1 MRDKDLY
8 ARILGLT
15 DPWFVED
22 VTLKEACNEVRI
34 SVGMRGPIVL
44 VCPICQGQMTRHD
57 SRKRQW
63 RHLDTCQYRT
73 ILEADV
79 PRGRCEEHGVKQI
92 SVPWAEDRS
101 RFTAL
106 FERLVIDW
114 LMEAGQTPVA
124 RRMDLTWDE
133 VHGIM
138 NRAVRRG
145 LERREA
151 TPVRK
156 IGVDEKSFLKRHE
169 YVTVVSNLETGEVL
183 FVGEGRRKESLDAFY
198 RSLTP
203 AQLEAIEV
211 VVMDMSESY
220 IQSTVENVPAA
231 WDKIV
236 FDKFH
241 ISKHLNDAVDKV
253 RRQEHKQ
260 LQADGESVLKG
271 TRYSWLKGSAKFTP
285 GAWKSFKELR
295 DSDLRTAR
303 AWAIKENFQ
312 NFWGYVY
319 KGAAERFF
327 DKWYAWAIRS
337 KIEPMKRV
345 ARMLRKRIYNILT
358 YLEHRVT
365 NAISEG
371 VNSIIQWIKY
381 TARGFRN
388 RENFKTAIL
397 FHLGG
402 LDLYPHE
409 IL

>member
-1 MRDKDLY
+1 MRDKELY
-8 ARILGLT
+8 ARILGLI

-22 VTLKEACNEVRI
+22 VTLKEASSEVLI
-34 SVGMRGPIVL
+34 GVGLRGSIIL
-44 VCPICQGQMTRHD
+44 VCPVCQGKMTRHD

-63 RHLDTCQYRT
+63 RHLDTCQYKT

-114 LMEAGQTPVA
+114 LMEAGQSAVA
-124 RRMDLTWDE
+124 RRMDLSWDD
-133 VHGIM
+133 VHGVM
-138 NRAVRRG
+138 KRAVRRG

-151 TPVRK
+151 VPVRK

-169 YVTVVSNLETGEVL
+169 YVTVVNNLETGKVL

-198 RSLTP
+198 QSLTP

-211 VVMDMSESY
+211 VAMDMWESY
-220 IQSTVENVPAA
+220 ILSTVEHVPAA

-271 TRYSWLKGSAKFTP
+271 TRYSWLKNTVKFTP
-285 GAWKSFKELR
+285 DAWRSFKELR
-295 DSDLRTAR
+295 DSNLKTAR
-303 AWAIKENFQ
+303 AWAIKETF
-312 NFWGYVY
+312 
-319 KGAAERFF
+319 R
-327 DKWYAWAIRS
+327 AIRS

-345 ARMLRKRIYNILT
+345 ARMLRKRLHNVLT
-358 YLEHRVT
+358 YLEYRVT

-402 LDLYPHE
+402 LDLYPH
-409 IL
+409 

>member
-8 ARILGLT
+8 AQILGLSA
-15 DPWFVED
+15 PWFVED
-22 VTLKEACNEVRI
+22 VTLKQVSNEILI
-34 SVGMRGPIVL
+34 SVGLRGPIVL
-44 VCPICQGQMTRHD
+44 LCPVCQEQMTRHD
-57 SRKRQW
+57 SRKRRW

-92 SVPWAEDRS
+92 SVPWAENRS
-101 RFTAL
+101 KFTAL

-114 LMEAGQTPVA
+114 LKEAGQTPVG

-133 VHGIM
+133 VHGVM
-138 NRAVRRG
+138 KRAVRRG
-145 LERREA
+145 VDRRE
-151 TPVRK
+151 VVLVKK
-156 IGVDEKSFLKRHE
+156 IGVDEKSFLKRHD
-169 YVTVVSNLETGEVL
+169 YVTVVTNLETGKVL

-198 RSLTP
+198 RSLTSD
-203 AQLEAIEV
+203 QLEAIEV
-211 VVMDMSESY
+211 VVMDMWEGY
-220 IQSTVENVPAA
+220 IQSTVEHVPAA

-260 LQADGESVLKG
+260 LQADGESALKG
-271 TRYSWLKGSAKFTP
+271 TKYSWLKGTAKFTP

-295 DSDLRTAR
+295 DSDLKTAR

-319 KGAAERFF
+319 KGAAENFF
-327 DKWYAWAIRS
+327 EKWYAWAIRS
-337 KIEPMKRV
+337 KIEPIKRV
-345 ARMLRKRIYNILT
+345 ARMLQRKLYNILT
-358 YLEHRVT
+358 YLEYRVT

-402 LDLYPHE
+402 LDLYPH
-409 IL
+409 

>member
-1 MRDKDLY
+1 MRDKELY
-8 ARILGLT
+8 ARILGLIE
-15 DPWFVED
+15 PWFVED
-22 VTLKEACNEVRI
+22 VALEQASTEILIKVGLK
-34 SVGMRGPIVL
+34 GPIVL
-44 VCPICQGQMTRHD
+44 VCPVCQGKMTGHD

-63 RHLDTCQYRT
+63 RHLDTCQYKT

-114 LMEAGQTPVA
+114 LQEAGQSPVG
-124 RRMDLTWDE
+124 RRMDLSWDE

-138 NRAVRRG
+138 SRAVRRG
-145 LERREA
+145 LERRQSV
-151 TPVRK
+151 PIKK
-156 IGVDEKSFLKRHE
+156 IGVDEKSFQKRHE
-169 YVTVVSNLETGEVL
+169 YVTVVSNLETGDVL
-183 FVGEGRRKESLDAFY
+183 YVGDGRKKETLDAFY

-211 VVMDMSESY
+211 VVMDMWEPY
-220 IQSTVENVPAA
+220 VLSTVGHVRAA

-241 ISKHLNDAVDKV
+241 IVQHLNDAVDKV
-253 RRQEHKQ
+253 RRHEHKA
-260 LQADGESVLKG
+260 LQAGGESLLKG
-271 TRYSWLKGSAKFTP
+271 TKYCWLRNTEKFTP
-285 GAWKSFKELR
+285 DAWRTFKELR
-295 DSDLRTAR
+295 DSNLKTAR
-303 AWAIKENFQ
+303 AWAIKETFRD
-312 NFWGYVY
+312 FWGYIY

-337 KIEPMKRV
+337 KLEPMKKV
-345 ARMLRKRIYNILT
+345 ARMLRERLHNILT
-358 YLEHRVT
+358 YLEYRVT

-388 RENFKTAIL
+388 RENFKIAIL

-402 LDLYPHE
+402 LDLYPH
-409 IL
+409 